1 MQEKAPIGYLVN
13 KISNI
18 LKRSAD
24 ENLVSENMT
33 VEQLMVMKMIHENGG
48 SVGQKEI
55 EKEFGVRRSTVTSA
69 MQILEK
75 KGFIER
81 SPSPHDSRAKIVT
94 LTSAGEEKNA
104 KLINF
109 IKMRDK
115 RFLSPLNES
124 ERETL
129 SALLLKLLKNTEKE

>member
-1 MQEKAPIGYLVN
+1 MQERLPIGHLVN
-13 KISNI
+13 RISNI

-24 ENLVSENMT
+24 ENLVTENMT
-33 VEQLMVMKMIHENGG
+33 VEQLMVMKMIYQNGG
-48 SVGQKEI
+48 SVLQKDI

-81 SPSPHDSRAKIVT
+81 SPSPSDSRAKVVT
-94 LTSAGEEKNA
+94 LTKAGEEKNA

-109 IKMRDK
+109 IKMRDE
-115 RFLSPLNES
+115 RFFSPLDDS

-129 SALLLKLLKNTEKE
+129 TELLTKLLKNTEKE

>member
-1 MQEKAPIGYLVN
+1 
-13 KISNI
+13 
-18 LKRSAD
+18 
-24 ENLVSENMT
+24 MT